1 MATPRDKGEGTR
13 LRILEA
19 ASEIFSQMGFH
30 DGTVAL
36 ICDAAAANRAAVNYY
51 FGGKDDLYREVWN
64 HTYALA
70 LEAYPLEP
78 AERGLSAEEQ
88 LRVYMRSLLL
98 RAFDEGPA
106 GHFSRIQ
113 AFEMPDPQEFLQEER
128 QLVWEEHNRRLEA
141 ILREMLGEG
150 VRQADLDLCR
160 VMVQAPC
167 FGAGIRHLRARIR
180 PVLREMRPF
189 DPEEMVER
197 MFEFVMAGVRDLE
210 RRIEAR
216 ETETSKEARE

>member
-1 MATPRDKGEGTR
+1 METPRSKGEGTR

-19 ASEIFSQMGFH
+19 ASGIFSQVGFH
-30 DGTVAL
+30 DGTVAR

-51 FGGKDDLYREVWN
+51 FGGKEDLYREVWN
-64 HTYALA
+64 HTYAVA
-70 LEAYPLEP
+70 LKAYPLEP

-88 LRVYMRSLLL
+88 LRLYMSSLLL

-128 QLVWEEHNRRLEA
+128 QRVWEEHDRRLET

-150 VRQADLDLCR
+150 ARQADLDLCR
-160 VMVQAPC
+160 VMIQAPC
-167 FGAGIRHLRARIR
+167 FGAGIRHLRAHIK
-180 PVLREMRPF
+180 PILRTMPSV
-189 DPEEMVER
+189 DPEGMVER
-197 MFEFVMAGVRDLE
+197 MFQFAMAGIRDLE